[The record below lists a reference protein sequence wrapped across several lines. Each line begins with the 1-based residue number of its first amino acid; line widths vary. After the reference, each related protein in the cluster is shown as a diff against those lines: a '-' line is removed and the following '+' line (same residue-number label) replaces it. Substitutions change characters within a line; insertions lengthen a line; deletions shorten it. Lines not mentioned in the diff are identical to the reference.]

1 MVDNL
6 VVERFAQRRTG
17 RSPSPCAVGAG
28 LTWAML
34 RCYAAPM
41 HNHTF
46 IPGKDAA
53 LESTISTLQGKL
65 QQLGFHIEERS
76 WLNPVDGIWS
86 VHIRDRDCPLL
97 FSNGKGATRLACQA
111 SALGEFMER
120 LSTNYFWTHFY
131 LGLDRVNRE
140 YVHYPQERWFEV
152 PEGGTWP
159 ADLLTPELQQIYNPQ
174 GTVDASSLVDFN
186 SGFEERGIC
195 TIPYVR
201 ERDGQTVWFP
211 VNIIGNLYVSNG
223 MSAGNSQM
231 EARTQALSE
240 IFERAIK
247 ARIISEGICL
257 PDVPEA
263 VIARYP
269 RIARGIA
276 ALREAGFG
284 ILVKDASLAG
294 QYPVMNVT
302 LLNPLDQ
309 GCFAS
314 FGAHPRFEIALER
327 ALTELLQGRA
337 LDALSDFPSPGFD
350 LEETASSTN
359 IEIHFVDSSG
369 VIHWKFLGNTPDFE
383 FVDWNFSSST
393 AADYAWCVQRLQRD
407 GHDIYVADFNHLG
420 VYACRILVPGLSE
433 IYPIDDLE
441 FENNS
446 VANPIREAILN
457 LTDLDDDEC
466 ADLLET
472 LNESNLADHRP
483 VPGLIGLAAEPDS
496 FWSNLRLG
504 ELKTLLALAIGDEA
518 ATLEGCEWILNFDQI
533 DAQRKRVYACIQTL
547 IHLADMG
554 DSGPYLDALSLLY
567 GAGPLAQAHALIMQE
582 DRFMGLAA
590 PGLALVGCEMHHQ
603 LLLAFDKVRAAHVM
617 A

>member
-1 MVDNL
+1 
-6 VVERFAQRRTG
+6 
-17 RSPSPCAVGAG
+17 
-28 LTWAML
+28 
-34 RCYAAPM
+34 M
-41 HNHTF
+41 HNTTF

-65 QQLGFHIEERS
+65 QHLGFHIEERS

-97 FSNGKGATRLACQA
+97 FTNGKGATRLACLA
-111 SALGEFMER
+111 SALGEFFER

-131 LGLDRVNRE
+131 LGPDVAGRDF
-140 YVHYPQERWFEV
+140 VHYPQERWFDV
-152 PEGGTWP
+152 PEDGSWP
-159 ADLLTPELQQIYNPQ
+159 ADVLTPELQAIYNPQ
-174 GTVDASSLVDFN
+174 GSVEGSSLVDFN
-186 SGFEERGIC
+186 SGNDERGVC
-195 TIPYVR
+195 AIPYVR
-201 ERDGQTVWFP
+201 ERDGQTVFFP

-223 MSAGNSQM
+223 MSAGNTKL

-240 IFERAIK
+240 IFERSIK

-269 RIARGIA
+269 RIERGIA
-276 ALREAGFG
+276 ALRQAGFG
-284 ILVKDASLAG
+284 ILVKDASLG
-294 QYPVMNVT
+294 GEYPVMNVT
-302 LLNPLDQ
+302 LLNPQDQ

-337 LDALSDFPSPGFD
+337 LDALSGFPAPGFD
-350 LEETASSTN
+350 LEEAASSTN

-369 VIHWKFLGNTPDFE
+369 VIHWKFLGDVPDHP
-383 FVDWNFSSST
+383 FVDWNFSNTT
-393 AADYAWCVQRLQRD
+393 AQDYAWAVARLHKD
-407 GHDIYVADFNHLG
+407 GHDIYVADFTHLG
-420 VYACRILVPGLSE
+420 VYACRILVPSLSE

-446 VANPIREAILN
+446 LANPIREAILN
-457 LTDLDDDEC
+457 LPDLDDEEC

-483 VPGLIGLAAEPDS
+483 VAGLIGLAADPGS
-496 FWSNLRLG
+496 FWSDLRLG
-504 ELKTLLALAIGDEA
+504 ELKTLLALAVGDEA
-518 ATLEGCEWILNFDQI
+518 ATLEGCDWVLNFDQVN
-533 DAQRKRVYACIQTL
+533 AQRKSVYACIRNL
-547 IHLADMG
+547 INLADMG
-554 DSGPYLDALSLLY
+554 DSKPYLDALALLY

-582 DRFMGLAA
+582 DRFMGLDA
-590 PGLALVGCEMHHQ
+590 PGLTLQGCEMHRK
-603 LLLAFDKVRAAHVM
+603 LLLAFDKVRGAH
-617 A
+617 